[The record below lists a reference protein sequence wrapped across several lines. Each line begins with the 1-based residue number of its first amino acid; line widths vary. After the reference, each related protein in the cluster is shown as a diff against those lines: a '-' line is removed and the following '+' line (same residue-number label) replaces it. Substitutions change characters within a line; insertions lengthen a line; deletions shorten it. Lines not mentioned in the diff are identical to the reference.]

1 MHDTSPEQGQL
12 VCIRQRQWVV
22 SEVTQNSLP
31 LMPLQALHDHQQHLV
46 TLSSIED
53 NGLGDELR

>member
-31 LMPLQALHDHQQHLV
+31 LMPLQALHLV